1 MRNAQTEANNL
12 ERNSMHFNIFLQLQP
27 LDIMPLINI
36 SKFVSYM
43 PIHLHNYTNVNMK
56 L

>member
-1 MRNAQTEANNL
+1 MMNAQTEANNL
-12 ERNSMHFNIFLQLQP
+12 WKNSVHFNLLLQLQP
-27 LDIMPLINI
+27 LDTMALINV

-43 PIHLHNYTNVNMK
+43 PTHLQNYTNVNMK